1 MERTALLP
9 AAGAETGVAYTVR
22 APTELTPRML
32 ARLPGIYLTP
42 SRLGRSEFAVTAG
55 YGEGPAI
62 GIILA
67 EEPWGEIGDQWRR
80 DVPGALEIGGLFV
93 HTHWRRTQISV
104 RLIAAACTH
113 ALELGKTPVGV
124 TEVGSPAADLLAR
137 QGALPRR
144 RFRAGGVDYRPWV
157 LTGMAA

>member
-9 AAGAETGVAYTVR
+9 AAGAEAGVAYTVR
-22 APTELTPRML
+22 TPTELSPGML
-32 ARLPGIYLTP
+32 SRLPGIYLTP
-42 SRLGRSEFAVTAG
+42 SRLERAEFAVTAG
-55 YGEGPAI
+55 YGDGPSV

-67 EEPWGEIGDQWRR
+67 EKPWGEIGRQWER
-80 DVPGALEIGGLFV
+80 DVPEALEIGGFFV
-93 HTHWRRTQISV
+93 HTSWRRTQVPV

-113 ALELGKTPVGV
+113 AVSLGKTPVGV

-137 QGALPRR
+137 QGALPKR
-144 RFRAGGVDYRPWV
+144 RFRAGGVDYRPWI